1 MPIQCHSAT
10 KKKEISPATRMDLEI
25 PTLVT
30 LDLESTALVTYQMW
44 VWFPFFHTWC
54 RDPGRSLGESWV
66 LWTHLQSAKDSS
78 WLGLESHRWLRQRYF
93 DKNEVLIIILAGGG
107 GRRKYDDGGDKY
119 LSNVCS
125 GLFSRL
131 GAPLY
136 PDLI

>member
-1 MPIQCHSAT
+1 
-10 KKKEISPATRMDLEI
+10 MDLEI

-30 LDLESTALVTYQMW
+30 LDPEITALVTLDLEIPALVTYQMW

-54 RDPGRSLGESWV
+54 RDPGRSLGESGV
-66 LWTHLQSAKDSS
+66 LWAHLQSAKDSS

-107 GRRKYDDGGDKY
+107 GRRKYGDGGDKY
-119 LSNVCS
+119 LLNVCS